1 MGTSLFDRLKMPR
14 RLHSLALDA
23 SRETVYTHR
32 LYLKWKVNI
41 EWKLF
46 FEEKKKDCLI
56 SVQDT
61 ILGGTRWKNKRL

>member
-46 FEEKKKDCLI
+46 FEEKK
-56 SVQDT
+56 
-61 ILGGTRWKNKRL
+61 RLLNIRARYNPRRNALEE